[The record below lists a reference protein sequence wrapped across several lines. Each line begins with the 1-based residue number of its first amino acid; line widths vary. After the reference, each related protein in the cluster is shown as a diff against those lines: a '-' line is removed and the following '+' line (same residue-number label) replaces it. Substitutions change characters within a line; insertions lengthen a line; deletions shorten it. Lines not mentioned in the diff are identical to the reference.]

1 LLARA
6 VAGES
11 GVNFIR
17 VAGPEVLDRYVG
29 QSEESIRELFERAR
43 QTAPAIVF
51 LDEIDAI
58 AGQRGGG
65 HEVTERVVSQ
75 LLAEMDAAASHPS
88 LVVLAAT
95 NRKEALDPAL
105 LRPGRLETHVEVPDP
120 DEAARREILAIHT
133 ADRPLADDVDLD
145 ALAADTVGF
154 SGAQLESLVRAAS
167 MRAIRRV
174 ADDVDPAE
182 AADHTDRV
190 TITAK
195 DIGTARDDLSD
206 QQD

>member
-1 LLARA
+1 
-6 VAGES
+6 
-11 GVNFIR
+11 
-17 VAGPEVLDRYVG
+17 
-29 QSEESIRELFERAR
+29 
-43 QTAPAIVF
+43 
-51 LDEIDAI
+51 
-58 AGQRGGG
+58 
-65 HEVTERVVSQ
+65 VTERVVSQ

-190 TITAK
+190 TITAE
-195 DIGTARDDLSD
+195 DIETARADLLD